1 MNKDKD
7 AQRQRQAEG
16 GVFNDPLMDSCYGQV
31 TKCPPLPHP
40 CGPSLVT
47 SQGELKAIVWQSK
60 RSFGSLKL
68 LGDVVERILVE
79 SLAHF
84 LCSAPTFHAAVCY
97 LGVFPHVVDTVNIPS
112 AVFQQLEAECAGGLF
127 RSCQAK

>member
-1 MNKDKD
+1 MPTV
-7 AQRQRQAEG
+7 AA
-16 GVFNDPLMDSCYGQV
+16 PL
-31 TKCPPLPHP
+31 

-47 SQGELKAIVWQSK
+47 SQGDLKTI
-60 RSFGSLKL
+60 GSLKL

-84 LCSAPTFHAAVCY
+84 LSSAQTFHAAVCY
-97 LGVFPHVVDTVNIPS
+97 LGVVPHVVDAVNIPS

-127 RSCQAK
+127 RPGQTK